1 MDRLAVQGALSLAG
15 DGERRIRW
23 PCRDQQVLPSA
34 KRAQHRGRNRLV
46 AASSRLGPA
55 PRPLSPSHWCLACR
69 SHGGPTPGRFPA
81 SGQSRSPA
89 YPPVCP
95 FSSRSTSSATRSPSS
110 SSGLLRR
117 GQTGEQSRRTPL
129 NLKLRLLAGVSVS
142 QSSTPRCTPPA
153 ALRVRT
159 PGSVGRVP
167 VLRHCACA
175 AGWSWA
181 VSPEPSRAPR
191 RCALGSVCVRAPWL
205 SWWWSS
211 PLVSACARRVQ
222 LGREPQGRD
231 RDLRS
236 VHFLCQLAAI
246 NTERSRLT
254 STDHVYQTGGASGKE
269 PACQCRRLKRHR
281 FDPWV
286 GKIPWRRA

>member
-1 MDRLAVQGALSLAG
+1 MALQGPASTTKCKARSAPRA
-15 DGERRIRW
+15 EP
-23 PCRDQQVLPSA
+23 PCSRQLTVRSRP
-34 KRAQHRGRNRLV
+34 
-46 AASSRLGPA
+46 AASPA
-55 PRPLSPSHWCLACR
+55 LPLVPGLSITRRPRPRTLSRHRPVLL
-69 SHGGPTPGRFPA
+69 PGL
-81 SGQSRSPA
+81 STTL
-89 YPPVCP
+89 P
-95 FSSRSTSSATRSPSS
+95 FLISSTSSAERSPSS

-117 GQTGEQSRRTPL
+117 GRTGEQSRRTPL

-175 AGWSWA
+175 AGWSGA

-191 RCALGSVCVRAPWL
+191 RCALGSVCVRPPWL

-222 LGREPQGRD
+222 LGREPQRRD

-236 VHFLCQLAAI
+236 VHFLCQPAAV

-254 STDHVYQTGGASGKE
+254 STDHVCQTGGASGEE